1 MKFATNEERE
11 RDPQAG
17 LIPKDLW
24 DFVFR
29 NELQDYLLP
38 IMKAKDSDIDAELM
52 KISSSLTTPQR
63 KMRAWLAIAL
73 SHRDLS
79 VQKLADIGMSIRLSA
94 QDFFG
99 VTALYGNLNFL
110 NYLIESLDDREESVQ
125 QMIAAQDYRVFR
137 WAARG
142 GRQAVI
148 DRLVYL
154 PQSKVQD
161 IIEANNYEAFIAA
174 ARGGHWFVMES
185 LISFATECDFSG
197 ASVKDMIAAQDY
209 RALRLAAQ
217 SGHRDVI
224 NFLLAYPSVF
234 AHAEMHVHE
243 YARYVNP
250 FVTERL
256 SALRAQKSTLVQR
269 NPEAVFD
276 IKDANEVNLLF
287 YVLKNLRRRNEP
299 ALRSDILFLLD
310 IPSVSALAH
319 KEGLAFTTLSAN
331 GLFEQDQSRADATQ
345 ANRPTGPD

>member
-17 LIPKDLW
+17 LIPLDLW

-29 NELQDYLLP
+29 NKLQDYLLP
-38 IMKAKDSDIDAELM
+38 IMKAKDSDIDAELT
-52 KISSSLTTPQR
+52 KISSSLTTPHR

-79 VQKLADIGMSIRLSA
+79 VQKLAEIGMSIRLSA

-99 VTALYGNLNFL
+99 VTALYGNLDFL

-142 GRQAVI
+142 GHQAVI

-243 YARYVNP
+243 YARHVDR

-256 SALRAQKSTLVQR
+256 SALRDQKNILEQR
-269 NPEAVFD
+269 NPSAVFD
-276 IKDANEVNLLF
+276 ITDANEVNLLF
-287 YVLKNLRRRNEP
+287 YVLKNLIRRNEQE
-299 ALRSDILFLLD
+299 LRSDILFLLD
-310 IPSVSALAH
+310 IPSVSALAR

-331 GLFEQDQSRADATQ
+331 CLFAQDQSRAHATQ